1 MSNAV
6 KTASVNPIK
15 PIPLPTGKPPVF
27 PFNEDML
34 PPALSDYIFEES
46 YRGQCPPDFI
56 AIPAVIGL
64 CAALGNKVKIKPKD
78 HDQWLIVP
86 TLWGMVVGPPGS
98 HKSPA
103 MKKGL
108 YPLHRIE
115 DELREEHKNNLA
127 QYNIDIEVH
136 NMNME
141 EAKKRAKQLVKDG
154 RKLDAKKLLAESNE
168 ELEEPPILRRIVVN
182 DATIEKLGV
191 IFSENPLGVLLYRD
205 ELFGWIAKLS
215 KEENQEERSI
225 YLECY
230 DGDVSKTIDRIGR
243 GTMYIE
249 HCTLSVIGG
258 IQPSKL
264 ETLVRTATNG
274 TNDDGMLQRLQLAVW
289 PDKVK
294 KWEYVDKPRNK
305 DHSVAFEALFKS
317 FYEYTPTE
325 VNHRLTKEAQELF
338 IDWYT
343 TTINE
348 SLSDETPVVMQ
359 GFLAKFPKVILT
371 IALLCELANHADSLA
386 LKKTPVMITADSFLR
401 ALMWAH
407 YLKSHANRI
416 YSCSLDGTAAAAALI
431 LSRRDKLPS
440 PFKLR
445 KIQGS
450 NWAGLS
456 DKDDIQAALDMLYEH
471 NYLRAQKVES
481 TEKGG
486 RPTLDYFWTVE

>member
-1 MSNAV
+1 M
-6 KTASVNPIK
+6 
-15 PIPLPTGKPPVF
+15 
-27 PFNEDML
+27 ED
-34 PPALSDYIFEES
+34 
-46 YRGQCPPDFI
+46 
-56 AIPAVIGL
+56 
-64 CAALGNKVKIKPKD
+64 
-78 HDQWLIVP
+78 
-86 TLWGMVVGPPGS
+86 
-98 HKSPA
+98 
-103 MKKGL
+103 
-108 YPLHRIE
+108 
-115 DELREEHKNNLA
+115 
-127 QYNIDIEVH
+127 
-136 NMNME
+136 
-141 EAKKRAKQLVKDG
+141 AKKRAKQLVKDG
-154 RKLDAKKLLAESNE
+154 RKSDAKKLLTETSE
-168 ELEEPPILRRIVVN
+168 ELEEPPILRRIIVN
-182 DATIEKLGV
+182 DATIEKLAV

-230 DGDVSKTIDRIGR
+230 DGDVSKTVDRIGR

-317 FYEYTPTE
+317 FFQYTPSE
-325 VNHRLTKEAQELF
+325 IHHRLSGEAQPLF

-343 TTINE
+343 MTINE

-371 IALLCELANHADSLA
+371 IALLCELVKQSDSLS
-386 LKKTPVMITADSFLR
+386 LKKTPVLISADSFDM

-407 YLKSHANRI
+407 YLKSHVNRI
-416 YSCSLDGTAAAAALI
+416 YSCALDGTAAAAALI
-431 LSRRDKLPS
+431 LSRRDKLS
-440 PFKLR
+440 NPFRLR
-445 KIQGS
+445 AIQQK
-450 NWAGLS
+450 NWTGLS
-456 DKDDIQAALDMLYEH
+456 EGQDIQNALDMLYEH

-481 TEKGG
+481 NQSGG
-486 RPTLDYFWTVE
+486 RPTLDYFWTIS